1 MKIVLYALLALLAAN
16 PVHAEWARQEYAS
29 EYESCLPSCDKNNP
43 REHHQCVSYC
53 RCVTDRMQ
61 AEFSSHQQLVRE
73 VTQQK
78 LPERAARLQR
88 LADHCNHE
96 VWKSAARKLKSH

>member
-1 MKIVLYALLALLAAN
+1 
-16 PVHAEWARQEYAS
+16 
-29 EYESCLPSCDKNNP
+29 
-43 REHHQCVSYC
+43 
-53 RCVTDRMQ
+53 MQ